1 MSLKRKQYVV
11 LMLMGIGLVL
21 IMTGAVKAW
30 GFIEGAGFLMMLSGF
45 AADFALLAVRA
56 AASGLGNIPGN
67 TAGTVE
73 RRLTGT
79 KNNSKRW
86 RRPWAFL
93 TN

>member
-45 AADFALLAVRA
+45 AADFALLRCPRC
-56 AASGLGNIPGN
+56 GIWLGKYPGEYCGN
-67 TAGTVE
+67 CGE
-73 RRLTGT
+73 
-79 KNNSKRW
+79 KIDWNQK
-86 RRPWAFL
+86 
-93 TN
+93 

>member
-45 AADFALLAVRA
+45 AA
-56 AASGLGNIPGN
+56 SGLGNIPGN

>member
-45 AADFALLAVRA
+45 AADFAL
-56 AASGLGNIPGN
+56 
-67 TAGTVE
+67 
-73 RRLTGT
+73 RRLAWEISRGIL
-79 KNNSKRW
+79 RGLW
-86 RRPWAFL
+86 RED
-93 TN
+93 